1 MFISKHKLMIEQLD
15 RKLTILKRLE
25 NISIPETGWIYSIRS
40 AINMSR
46 KQLGTKLGITP
57 QSTKE
62 IETRE
67 KSGSITIRN
76 LNEVANALNMKVV
89 YALIPKDKSLKI
101 MIERAAHDAAKKI
114 VLRTSNMM
122 ELEDQENTEIRL
134 KRAIKEK
141 SEEILQEMPKYLWD

>member
-1 MFISKHKLMIEQLD
+1 MFNPKHKLMIEQLD
-15 RKLTILKRLE
+15 RKFAILKQLE
-25 NISIPETGWIYSIRS
+25 NISIPETGWIYAIRI

-46 KQLGTKLGITP
+46 KQLGRKLGITP

-67 KSGSITIRN
+67 KSGSITLKN
-76 LNEVANALNMKVV
+76 LNEVANALNMKVA
-89 YALIPKDKSLKI
+89 YALIPKDKSLKT
-101 MIERAAHDAAKKI
+101 MIEQAAYNAAKKI

-122 ELEDQENTEIRL
+122 KLEDQENTEIRL
-134 KRAIKEK
+134 ESAIRNK